1 MKFSFLPTNHASQG
15 RRVQTSFHV
24 TSFSNAM
31 IKCLL
36 SLLFIITFNESLTLG
51 SFSKF
56 FKGKPEEAINEVTD
70 TVLQAKDQKVLKK
83 SKSRITAVLPNSE
96 NLGEYI
102 TSKPKLDTVP
112 TVTGKKERSSSSANF
127 SQSIKKYFGSI
138 ANYFSDKI
146 QLWRDKLKF
155 WNHLDISSC
164 IVHFREAPVVAVV
177 TKNGKETATKSK
189 ILKDAFIKALR
200 ENPQNL
206 KKFSAWINGFGI
218 MMKQNKEEIRD
229 ILSEDVAQ
237 HGLLDMMTI
246 LEKNFGNLKDAKPES
261 DFREELLHRL
271 REKITSTHDN
281 ENWEEI
287 KKTWSAD
294 ELNLFHQ
301 KIQSTPTLMIF
312 IDSMET
318 DSSDSENMQWLSK
331 IPLKNSEHSA
341 EIKTAALALLIYI
354 KKFKT
359 IEKKISESNSSKILT
374 INQFSDSAIA
384 AARKELARLFRIE
397 KQTELLHPHVEMVRL
412 ALNSEGVGNIKVIE
426 NFKKIGDYF
435 FQKDKSK
442 TQ

>member
-1 MKFSFLPTNHASQG
+1 
-15 RRVQTSFHV
+15 
-24 TSFSNAM
+24 
-31 IKCLL
+31 
-36 SLLFIITFNESLTLG
+36 
-51 SFSKF
+51 
-56 FKGKPEEAINEVTD
+56 
-70 TVLQAKDQKVLKK
+70 
-83 SKSRITAVLPNSE
+83 
-96 NLGEYI
+96 
-102 TSKPKLDTVP
+102 
-112 TVTGKKERSSSSANF
+112 
-127 SQSIKKYFGSI
+127 
-138 ANYFSDKI
+138 
-146 QLWRDKLKF
+146 
-155 WNHLDISSC
+155 
-164 IVHFREAPVVAVV
+164 
-177 TKNGKETATKSK
+177 
-189 ILKDAFIKALR
+189 
-200 ENPQNL
+200 
-206 KKFSAWINGFGI
+206 

-261 DFREELLHRL
+261 DFREEVKIYQKAFGLQTKLLHRL

-287 KKTWSAD
+287 KKTWSAELVD
-294 ELNLFHQ
+294 PELKFNSINELNLFHQ